1 MVNIDI
7 KDVRRYIL
15 TENVKWTD
23 HCSFR
28 MFERRIRKED
38 VQRAILNGEII
49 EQYPE
54 DYPYPSCL
62 IIGYT
67 LNNKILHVVCGIG
80 NNTLYIITVYCPDIE
95 KWIDDSIRR
104 EK

>member
-1 MVNIDI
+1 MADIDI
-7 KDVRRYIL
+7 KEVRKYIL
-15 TENVKWTD
+15 SGNVKWTD

-28 MFERRIRKED
+28 MFERGIHQED
-38 VQRAILNGEII
+38 VQMAILNGTII

-62 IIGYT
+62 IIGYN
-67 LNNKILHVVCGIG
+67 LNNEIIHVVCGIG
-80 NNTLYIITVYCPDIE
+80 NNNLYIITVYCPDIK

-104 EK
+104 K

>member
-1 MVNIDI
+1 MANINI
-7 KDVRRYIL
+7 KDVQKYIL
-15 TENVKWTD
+15 TGNVKWTD

-38 VQRAILNGEII
+38 VQREILNGKII
-49 EQYPE
+49 EQYQK

-67 LNNKILHVVCGIG
+67 LNNEILHVVCGIG

-104 EK
+104 KK

>member
-1 MVNIDI
+1 MAIIDI
-7 KDVRRYIL
+7 KEVRKYIL
-15 TENVKWTD
+15 TEKVKWTD

-28 MFERRIRKED
+28 MFERGIHQED
-38 VQRAILNGEII
+38 VQRAILNGKII

-62 IIGYT
+62 IIGYN
-67 LNNKILHVVCGIG
+67 LNNEMVHVVCGIG
-80 NNTLYIITVYCPDIE
+80 GNNLYIITVYCPDIE

-104 EK
+104 KE